1 MVNVDNEKSTSGG
14 DVASEREND
23 RELRTR
29 ALAVIPGGMYGH
41 LNMRLLPPE
50 YPQYFRSGL
59 GARVIDVDG
68 REFVDLMCSWGPVI
82 LGHRHPAVEEAAAR
96 QAALGDCLNG
106 PSPRMVELAERFVSV
121 VDHAQWVMFQ
131 KNGTDA
137 TTLCCTIARAQTGAR
152 KILVAKGA
160 YHGAAPWCTP
170 VEAGTTAEDRANL
183 VRYVYNDLESVR
195 EATAGVEGDLAAIL
209 VSPFRHDA
217 GFDQELCDPAFARGL
232 RELCDE
238 TGAALI
244 LDDVRCGL
252 RLHFGGSW
260 EPLGV
265 KPDLSAWSKAIAN
278 GYALAAVMGNDR
290 FRAAASSLF
299 TTGSFWFTSVAMAA
313 SLATLDAL
321 ETEQSVA
328 AMEKMG
334 AALREGFDEQ
344 ARRWGYE
351 IRQTG
356 PVQMPYLSFVGDQ
369 DHAVGTQFAA
379 GAVRHGLYLHPRHNW
394 FVSAAMNESDLEMAL
409 SASDNAFRDL
419 REAGVAVAAPKG

>member
-1 MVNVDNEKSTSGG
+1 
-14 DVASEREND
+14 
-23 RELRTR
+23 
-29 ALAVIPGGMYGH
+29 
-41 LNMRLLPPE
+41 
-50 YPQYFRSGL
+50 
-59 GARVIDVDG
+59 
-68 REFVDLMCSWGPVI
+68 
-82 LGHRHPAVEEAAAR
+82 
-96 QAALGDCLNG
+96 
-106 PSPRMVELAERFVSV
+106 
-121 VDHAQWVMFQ
+121 
-131 KNGTDA
+131 
-137 TTLCCTIARAQTGAR
+137 
-152 KILVAKGA
+152 
-160 YHGAAPWCTP
+160 
-170 VEAGTTAEDRANL
+170 
-183 VRYVYNDLESVR
+183 
-195 EATAGVEGDLAAIL
+195 
-209 VSPFRHDA
+209 
-217 GFDQELCDPAFARGL
+217 
-232 RELCDE
+232 
-238 TGAALI
+238 
-244 LDDVRCGL
+244 
-252 RLHFGGSW
+252 
-260 EPLGV
+260 
-265 KPDLSAWSKAIAN
+265 
-278 GYALAAVMGNDR
+278 MGNDR